1 MRLVRKVLLVTGE
14 FQVTTEVLVVKD
26 PREGLAM
33 MAQRE
38 SLGRR
43 GRRVNPEPRLT
54 I

>member
-14 FQVTTEVLVVKD
+14 FWVTVEVLVVKD
-26 PREGLAM
+26 PKEGQEI

-43 GRRVNPEPRLT
+43 GRRVNPEPR
-54 I
+54 

>member
-1 MRLVRKVLLVTGE
+1 VTGE
-14 FQVTTEVLVVKD
+14 FWVMVEVLVVKD
-26 PREGLAM
+26 PKEDQEI

-54 I
+54 K